1 MRERAGAGQSDA
13 ITGIGLEILRTE
25 CSKNGETKL
34 MWLSK
39 LSEREYRANIEGM
52 NIFFGATL
60 GMVMAGAEK
69 MRPYEFGLVIALIAC
84 IVVTI
89 LYISS
94 SNHRKT
100 YAALALTGA
109 LLLSNFPLVTKSGVS
124 VFVPPYVQPTLIVWI
139 LMTILVEFS
148 PRRKAEDA

>member
-1 MRERAGAGQSDA
+1 
-13 ITGIGLEILRTE
+13 
-25 CSKNGETKL
+25 

-39 LSEREYRANIEGM
+39 LKMSEREYRANIEGM

-69 MRPYEFGLVIALIAC
+69 MRPYEFGLIIALIAC

-94 SNHRKT
+94 SNYRKT

-148 PRRKAEDA
+148 PRRKADDA